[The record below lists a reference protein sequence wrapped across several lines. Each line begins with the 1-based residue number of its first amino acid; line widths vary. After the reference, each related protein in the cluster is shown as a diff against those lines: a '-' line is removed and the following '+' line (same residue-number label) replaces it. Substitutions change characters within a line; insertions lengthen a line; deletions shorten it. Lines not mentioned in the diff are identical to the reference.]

1 MRAYTAFV
9 KKEFREMARTYKL
22 LIMGVVFFIIGVLS
36 PVTAKFLPDLIK
48 SLVQDGIQITIT
60 EPVAMD
66 SWMQFYKNVPQ
77 MGLVVFVIVFSGII
91 SNEVSKGTLVNVL
104 TKGLSRKNVI
114 LAKFTS
120 VGLIWTFSYFFCFVI
135 SYLYTRFFWEE
146 TVPSLFFSAVCLW
159 FFGLMLAAI
168 VILGG
173 VLFKSSYGALL
184 VTAIVI
190 GALFMLNIIPQLQE
204 YNPIM
209 LSSDNVSLLRKERD
223 VTDFILPLIVNG
235 VLMVAALTTS
245 VVVFNKKKL

>member
-22 LIMGVVFFIIGVLS
+22 LIMGVVFFIIGVLN
-36 PVTAKFLPDLIK
+36 PVTAKFLPELLK

-77 MGLVVFVIVFSGII
+77 MGLIVLVIVFSGIL
-91 SNEVSKGTLVNVL
+91 SNEISKGTLVNVL

-120 VGLIWTFSYFFCFVI
+120 VGLIWTISYFFCFAI

-146 TVPSLFFSAVCLW
+146 IVPNLFFSVFCLW
-159 FFGLMLAAI
+159 FFGLMLVSI

-173 VLFKSSYGALL
+173 VLFKSNYGALL
-184 VTAIVI
+184 VTAIAV
-190 GALFMLNIIPQLQE
+190 GALLLVNIIPPLQE
-204 YNPIM
+204 YNPMM
-209 LSSDNVSLLRKERD
+209 LSSDNVALLRQERE
-223 VTDFILPLIVNG
+223 VADFILPLIVSG
-235 VLMVAALTTS
+235 VLMLASLITS
-245 VVVFNKKKL
+245 IAVFNKKKL

>member
-22 LIMGVVFFIIGVLS
+22 LIMGVVFFIIGVLN
-36 PVTAKFLPDLIK
+36 PVTAKFLPDLLK

-77 MGLVVFVIVFSGII
+77 MGLIVLVIVFSGIL
-91 SNEVSKGTLVNVL
+91 SNEISKGTLVNVL
-104 TKGLSRKNVI
+104 TKGLSRKDVI

-120 VGLIWTFSYFFCFVI
+120 VGLIWTISYFFCFAI

-146 TVPSLFFSAVCLW
+146 TVPNLFFSVFCLW
-159 FFGLMLAAI
+159 FFGLMLVSI

-173 VLFKSSYGALL
+173 VLFKSNYGALL
-184 VTAIVI
+184 VTAIAV
-190 GALFMLNIIPQLQE
+190 GVLLLVNIIPPLQE
-204 YNPIM
+204 YNPMM
-209 LSSDNVSLLRKERD
+209 LSSDNVALLRQERE
-223 VTDFILPLIVNG
+223 VADFILPLIVSG
-235 VLMVAALTTS
+235 VMMLASLITS
-245 VVVFNKKKL
+245 IAVFNKKKL

>member
-22 LIMGVVFFIIGVLS
+22 LIMGVVFFIIGVLN
-36 PVTAKFLPDLIK
+36 PVTAKFLPDLLK

-77 MGLVVFVIVFSGII
+77 MGLIVLVIVFSGIL
-91 SNEVSKGTLVNVL
+91 SNEISKGTLVNVL
-104 TKGLSRKNVI
+104 TKGLSRKDVI

-120 VGLIWTFSYFFCFVI
+120 VGLIWTISYFFCFAI

-146 TVPSLFFSAVCLW
+146 TVPNLFFSVFCLW
-159 FFGLMLAAI
+159 FFGLMLVSI

-173 VLFKSSYGALL
+173 VLFKSNYGALL
-184 VTAIVI
+184 VTAIAV
-190 GALFMLNIIPQLQE
+190 GVLLLVNIIPQLQE
-204 YNPIM
+204 YNPMM
-209 LSSDNVSLLRKERD
+209 LSSDNVALLRQERE
-223 VTDFILPLIVNG
+223 VADFILPLIVSG
-235 VLMVAALTTS
+235 VLMLVSLITS
-245 VVVFNKKKL
+245 IAVFNKKKL